1 MDKFDSRT
9 IGLIKEKGVLALS
22 KSKVA
27 IFGVGGVGGTC
38 LEALVRSNVGQIDIY
53 DFDKVDESN
62 LNRQICF
69 NYSSIGK
76 EKVTIAK
83 EKMNKINPRT
93 VVNAFSLRLDLDN
106 VKELNLSQY
115 DYVVDCI
122 DETSPKI
129 ALIKRCIT
137 ENIRIVSSL
146 GMANRFDP
154 SKVIITTL
162 DKTYNDPLAKLI
174 RNNLRSE
181 GINPKLLSVAFS
193 SELPIKNGTFK
204 GSMMLVPSSA
214 GLSLA
219 YKTIFDL
226 ILPYNKQ

>member
-1 MDKFDSRT
+1 M
-9 IGLIKEKGVLALS
+9 
-22 KSKVA
+22 
-27 IFGVGGVGGTC
+27 
-38 LEALVRSNVGQIDIY
+38 N
-53 DFDKVDESN
+53 
-62 LNRQICF
+62 
-69 NYSSIGK
+69 
-76 EKVTIAK
+76 K

-115 DYVVDCI
+115 DYIVDCI

-137 ENIRIVSSL
+137 ENIKIVSSL

-174 RNNLRSE
+174 RNKLKSE
-181 GINPKLLSVAFS
+181 GINPKSLSVAFS

>member
-1 MDKFDSRT
+1 M
-9 IGLIKEKGVLALS
+9 
-22 KSKVA
+22 
-27 IFGVGGVGGTC
+27 
-38 LEALVRSNVGQIDIY
+38 N
-53 DFDKVDESN
+53 
-62 LNRQICF
+62 
-69 NYSSIGK
+69 
-76 EKVTIAK
+76 K

-115 DYVVDCI
+115 DYIVDCI

-137 ENIRIVSSL
+137 ENIKIVSSL

-174 RNNLRSE
+174 RKKLRSE

>member
-1 MDKFDSRT
+1 
-9 IGLIKEKGVLALS
+9 
-22 KSKVA
+22 
-27 IFGVGGVGGTC
+27 
-38 LEALVRSNVGQIDIY
+38 
-53 DFDKVDESN
+53 
-62 LNRQICF
+62 
-69 NYSSIGK
+69 
-76 EKVTIAK
+76 
-83 EKMNKINPRT
+83 MNKINPRT

-115 DYVVDCI
+115 DYIVDCI

-174 RNNLRSE
+174 RNKLRSE

-226 ILPYNKQ
+226 ILPYNKE